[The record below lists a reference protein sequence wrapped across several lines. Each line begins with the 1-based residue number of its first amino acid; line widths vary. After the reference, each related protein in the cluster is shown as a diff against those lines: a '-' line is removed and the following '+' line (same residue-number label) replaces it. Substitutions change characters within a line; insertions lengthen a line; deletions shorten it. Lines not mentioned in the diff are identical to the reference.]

1 MRGNAAR
8 PAAGASV
15 PLERFARA
23 AAARAAT
30 RGDAEL
36 DLQLLERAAA
46 AVDGGGD
53 GTVGDAVAD
62 ANDHASL

>member
-1 MRGNAAR
+1 
-8 PAAGASV
+8 V
-15 PLERFARA
+15 PLERLARA